1 MSDTNI
7 YKWAEQSLP
16 NDGAGGSVCIKVVAP
31 IYAFPS
37 SPQFSLAAWAV
48 DIPVLIFAII
58 VSLISG
64 LELLWSGWNGGLAI
78 FFIYSFYGFFLDNS
92 GLCCDSV
99 TVMSLVSGSPSRGST
114 SDRLSVFL

>member
-1 MSDTNI
+1 MSFDIIFPRSNRWASERERAASAMSDTNI

-78 FFIYSFYGFFLDNS
+78 FFHLFFLWIFS
-92 GLCCDSV
+92 G
-99 TVMSLVSGSPSRGST
+99 
-114 SDRLSVFL
+114 